1 MDWFRKRTRSF
12 GTRLEH
18 LRLSDAEKISAR
30 DDGRQGE
37 PPAAATQPSQGEHNV
52 IERILG
58 AKENSETKA
67 GEEVD
72 ECMTRATEYVEQIR
86 RRIPSLYSHRN
97 KSITE
102 AKDIEAREFS
112 VIESRRI
119 QHEEAL
125 DRMKEF
131 KDEHG
136 LHRDARTPNPN
147 WLWVMVVLVVLE
159 SAMNAGFFW
168 QGGAGNQVTSFLLAF
183 AIAAL
188 NVFILSLFFA
198 ETLSRVFYTPPG
210 DAARYASKTIGVLGC
225 IAILGTVFVLNLGV
239 AHYRD
244 AITMTKDVN
253 FSHPDYEKL
262 VATNPGKYLGSAEEA
277 ALVELRASLGLGGGA
292 DPFLTQSYEKISVI
306 NIVDDKDVVVGGPVT
321 ALRYTT
327 NNPRAGNIK
336 DAISWFLMFVGLTF
350 WVIGVYEWWSRRD
363 PYPGYA
369 EKRQESVKSSD
380 VFHEQSEETE
390 RRLNQLVG
398 DDDNYTIGV
407 MEQHRKNV
415 EAINKLET
423 RLQKSEGA
431 LRQEIQN
438 IARAGESAVEEWRT
452 INRAGRH
459 ENNIDDPEFWNS
471 RWELDQST
479 TTFDN
484 RLNTAME
491 KIKDSK
497 TTMEHIGSEIS
508 THHASDT
515 LRGLVEE
522 IGRDLRELCV
532 TKNTRGGDS
541 EPSIDLSD
549 DAPSDGPG
557 HTAPPR
563 GNGPDADHPRP

>member
-30 DDGRQGE
+30 DDGRQSE

-72 ECMTRATEYVEQIR
+72 DCMTRATEYVEQIR
-86 RRIPSLYSHRN
+86 RRIPSLYSFRS

-147 WLWVMVVLVVLE
+147 WLWVMVALVVLE

-168 QGGAGNQVTSFLLAF
+168 QGGAGNQITSFALAF

-188 NVFILSLFFA
+188 NVFILSFFFS
-198 ETLSRVFYTPPG
+198 ETLARVFYTPPA

-225 IAILGTVFVLNLGV
+225 IAILSTVFVLNLGV

-253 FSHPDYEKL
+253 FSHPDYERL
-262 VATNPGKYLGSAEEA
+262 VAMHPGKYLHSAEEA
-277 ALVELRASLGLGGGA
+277 ALVELRASLGLGGG
-292 DPFLTQSYEKISVI
+292 
-306 NIVDDKDVVVGGPVT
+306 GG
-321 ALRYTT
+321 
-327 NNPRAGNIK
+327 
-336 DAISWFLMFVGLTF
+336 
-350 WVIGVYEWWSRRD
+350 
-363 PYPGYA
+363 
-369 EKRQESVKSSD
+369 
-380 VFHEQSEETE
+380 
-390 RRLNQLVG
+390 
-398 DDDNYTIGV
+398 
-407 MEQHRKNV
+407 
-415 EAINKLET
+415 
-423 RLQKSEGA
+423 
-431 LRQEIQN
+431 
-438 IARAGESAVEEWRT
+438 
-452 INRAGRH
+452 
-459 ENNIDDPEFWNS
+459 
-471 RWELDQST
+471 
-479 TTFDN
+479 
-484 RLNTAME
+484 
-491 KIKDSK
+491 
-497 TTMEHIGSEIS
+497 
-508 THHASDT
+508 
-515 LRGLVEE
+515 
-522 IGRDLRELCV
+522 
-532 TKNTRGGDS
+532 
-541 EPSIDLSD
+541 
-549 DAPSDGPG
+549 
-557 HTAPPR
+557 
-563 GNGPDADHPRP
+563 